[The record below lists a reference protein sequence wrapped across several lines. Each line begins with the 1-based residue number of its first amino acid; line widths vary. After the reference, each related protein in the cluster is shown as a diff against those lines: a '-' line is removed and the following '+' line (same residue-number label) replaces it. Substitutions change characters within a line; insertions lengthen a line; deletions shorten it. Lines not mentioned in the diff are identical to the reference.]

1 MTAKREATYLEK
13 WMKKGKAFG
22 KEPPRPSDAPYN
34 VEQSHNPPAATDAVE
49 QLNFKVP
56 KGTKLRLKRLGLE
69 MGGLSML
76 TVFKRMLHEYE
87 ARHREKQKD

>member
-13 WMKKGKAFG
+13 WMKKGKDLG
-22 KEPPRPSDAPYN
+22 KEPPRASDAPYN
-34 VEQSHNPPAATDAVE
+34 VEQSDHAPADTEDVE
-49 QLNFKVP
+49 QLNLKVP

-69 MGGLSML
+69 QGGLSML

-87 ARHREKQKD
+87 ARHREKQKE